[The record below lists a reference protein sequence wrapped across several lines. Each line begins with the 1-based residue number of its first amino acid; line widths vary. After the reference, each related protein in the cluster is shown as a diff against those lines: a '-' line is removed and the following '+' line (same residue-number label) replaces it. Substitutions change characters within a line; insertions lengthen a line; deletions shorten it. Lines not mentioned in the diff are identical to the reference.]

1 MPRAQQLRDHIE
13 KHFRTLPWC
22 RRYLERT
29 GEQRYLVALRSL
41 VDAGVVEEY
50 VPGERSSRV
59 LPCGLGVECTVVT
72 RAGVAGPRHSSTSAA
87 HSWRS
92 MSIP

>member
-72 RAGVAGPRHSSTSAA
+72 RAGVGSQVPATRRRPRLIRGAV
-87 HSWRS
+87 
-92 MSIP
+92 